1 MKVIGDT
8 ERAAVHGSILALGIS
23 AAFDAV
29 DCHILCKRFESDV
42 GVAGVALR
50 WLMSLVSDLS
60 Q

>member
-1 MKVIGDT
+1 VTQNARLYTGL
-8 ERAAVHGSILALGIS
+8 LALGIS